1 MIDFNSV
8 RQYNFPTTIRFG
20 AGAIEELP
28 DDLRSVG
35 LQRPLLVTDPVVEKL
50 GFFCD
55 LRKKLEARGLSVE
68 VFSDIHKNPVK
79 SDVEKGGAAYRGTG
93 RDSIIGIGGGAAMD
107 VARAVAL
114 RVNHHRDLFDYD
126 DLIGGDVL
134 VTEEVPYF
142 ITVPT
147 TSGTGSEVG
156 RSAIISED
164 DTHRKRILFSPK
176 LLAKRVYADPLLT
189 MELPPFVTA
198 ATGMDALTHNMEAYL
213 AKNWHPMAEGI
224 ALEGIR
230 LIHRSIVR
238 ATNEPDLESRSLM
251 MIGSLMGAVA
261 FQKGLGVVHS
271 LAHPMSSLLDTH
283 HGLANAV
290 NLPYGMRFNISGF
303 EDRFRVIA
311 QAMELPVDG
320 GQGTRAAWERRSR
333 EIGAGGATAGG
344 VPAGELGG
352 GVTGAGVP
360 GAGDIGRA
368 AGEAVV
374 ERLFE
379 LNRWLGLPTRL
390 RDVGVREEHLAP
402 LADLAIADFAH
413 PNNPKPVSREDFFK
427 LYTEAL

>member
-1 MIDFNSV
+1 
-8 RQYNFPTTIRFG
+8 
-20 AGAIEELP
+20 
-28 DDLRSVG
+28 
-35 LQRPLLVTDPVVEKL
+35 
-50 GFFCD
+50 
-55 LRKKLEARGLSVE
+55 
-68 VFSDIHKNPVK
+68 
-79 SDVEKGGAAYRGTG
+79 
-93 RDSIIGIGGGAAMD
+93 MD
-107 VARAVAL
+107 VARAIAL

-126 DLIGGDVL
+126 DLIGGDVY

-142 ITVPT
+142 VTVPT

-176 LLAKRVYADPLLT
+176 LLAKMVYADPLLT

-230 LIHRSIVR
+230 LIHRSIVT
-238 ATNEPDLESRSLM
+238 ATNRPDLESRSLM

-290 NLPYGMRFNISGF
+290 NLPYGMKFNIEGF
-303 EDRFRVIA
+303 EDKFRVIA
-311 QAMELPVDG
+311 QVMELPVDG
-320 GQGTRAAWERRSR
+320 GQGTRAAVERWEGRAANS
-333 EIGAGGATAGG
+333 GG
-344 VPAGELGG
+344 GG
-352 GVTGAGVP
+352 GV
-360 GAGDIGRA
+360 AGDVAVGRA

-379 LNRWLGLPTRL
+379 LNGWLGLPTRL

-427 LYTEAL
+427 LYSEAL